1 MNTLYMNQH
10 LNDEYVPFPELGSG
24 SQFHTYDT
32 HDGRVL
38 KIPLTK
44 EETRLAISE
53 RRHTVNPVSPQEIPS
68 IEARIHTLFN
78 GKARIPDMVEHPFY
92 DQTDFLALFGNPRIV
107 PVGTSLP
114 EDTTEKQW
122 SVGRVVYTQD
132 KVTMTGDM
140 LRNLAT
146 LPSLGRGDLSKIR
159 QLIELYIQ
167 QTYKAWE
174 HGYAD
179 YVLKIGDTGLDSSGN
194 FVLVDLGEYTS
205 DADFIERALTEKRWL
220 QSTMPEKV
228 DFPQIPKQLQD
239 YYCKTLDDAF
249 SVENFRAH
257 WHKKH
262 HCSACQPSD
271 NDPIQSFIAAKAAE
285 IDYVD
290 RW

>member
-1 MNTLYMNQH
+1 MNTPYINQH
-10 LNDEYVPFPELGSG
+10 LDDEYIPFPELGSG

-92 DQTDFLALFGNPRIV
+92 DQVDFLAIFGNPRIV
-107 PVGTSLP
+107 PIGTSLP
-114 EDTTEKQW
+114 EDTAEKQW

-220 QSTMPEKV
+220 QSTMSDKV

-239 YYCKTLDDAF
+239 YYRETLDDAF

-262 HCSACQPSD
+262 HCSACLPSD

>member
-1 MNTLYMNQH
+1 MNMLYVNQH
-10 LNDEYVPFPELGSG
+10 GDDEYIPFPEIGSG

-44 EETRLAISE
+44 EETVLAISK
-53 RRHTVNPVSPQEIPS
+53 RRHTIDARSPKEIPS

-78 GKARIPDMVEHPFY
+78 GKARIPGMVEHPFY
-92 DQTDFLALFGNPRIV
+92 DQAEFLRIFGNPHII
-107 PVGTSLP
+107 PTDTSLP
-114 EDTTEKQW
+114 EDTAEKQW

-132 KVTMTGDM
+132 KVAMTGDM
-140 LRNLAT
+140 LRSLAA
-146 LPSLGRGDLSKIR
+146 LPALGRGDLSKIR
-159 QLIELYIQ
+159 QLVELYIQ

-179 YVLKIGDTGLDSSGN
+179 YVLKIGDTGLDDTGN
-194 FVLVDLGEYTS
+194 FILVDLGEYTS
-205 DADFIERALTEKRWL
+205 DSKFIERALTEKRWL
-220 QSTMPEKV
+220 HSTMPEKI
-228 DFPQIPKQLQD
+228 DFPQIPQQLHE
-239 YYCKTLDDAF
+239 YYRKTLEDAF
-249 SVENFRAH
+249 SIENFKAH

-262 HCSACQPSD
+262 HCSACKPSD